1 MSKAVQ
7 LTWNQTTESKLIL
20 VSGGEE
26 FLANRFLRALKETR
40 KRVHPALEVTEVDA
54 SQYEAGRLYEL
65 TAPSIFGEERL
76 VIIDKVESCSDDLI
90 ADGLELLKEALEDC
104 TVVFRHASGVRGK
117 KLLDALRGSSN
128 VAEVICEKIT
138 KEADRISFATQ
149 EFKAAKRVAT
159 IPAVRALVESFGEDL
174 AGLAAACNQLLQ
186 DVQDD
191 IDEKVVERY
200 FSGRADVDTFK
211 IADAAIAGNAG
222 LALSI
227 LRQAFEAGAEPA
239 SMVGAFAHRIRGLAK
254 LLNNRH
260 ATAAQLGMQP
270 WAMDKAR
277 KELVGWTE
285 AGMANVIS
293 ELAEMD
299 AASKGMDR
307 APEFAAERFVLLLA
321 NKGIQVG

>member
-1 MSKAVQ
+1 MAKAVQ
-7 LTWNQTTESKLIL
+7 INWNQATDAKLIL

-26 FLANRFLRALKETR
+26 FLANRFLRSLKESR
-40 KRVHPALEVTEVDA
+40 KKVSPALEISEVDA

-76 VIIDKVESCSDDLI
+76 VVIDKVESCTDDLI
-90 ADGLELLKEALEDC
+90 VDGLELLNESLDDC
-104 TVVFRHASGVRGK
+104 TVVFRHSSGVRGK
-117 KLLDALRGSSN
+117 KLLDALRGSAIVTE
-128 VAEVICEKIT
+128 VACEKIV
-138 KEADRISFATQ
+138 KEADRIAFATG
-149 EFKAAKRVAT
+149 EFKAAIRVASAA
-159 IPAVRALVESFGEDL
+159 AVRALVESFGEDV
-174 AGLAAACNQLLQ
+174 AGLAAACAQLLQ
-186 DVQDD
+186 DVSED

-222 LALSI
+222 LALAI
-227 LRQAFEAGAEPA
+227 LRQAFETGAEPA

-307 APEFAAERFVLLLA
+307 APEYAAERFVLLLA
-321 NKGIQVG
+321 NKGVQLG